1 MDREGIYVGRG
12 PRWGSMLGTAR
23 EGALCCA
30 SPGMGLY
37 VGHDPGGG
45 SKLGMAQEGALNW
58 ARPGRGF

>member
-1 MDREGIYVGRG
+1 
-12 PRWGSMLGTAR
+12 MLYIAR

-58 ARPGRGF
+58 AWTGRGL